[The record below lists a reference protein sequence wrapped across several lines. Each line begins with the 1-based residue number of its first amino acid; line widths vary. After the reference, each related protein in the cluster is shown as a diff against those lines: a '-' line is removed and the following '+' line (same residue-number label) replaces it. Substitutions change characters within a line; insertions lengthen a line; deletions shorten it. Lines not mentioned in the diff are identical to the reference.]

1 MTLEGHGYA
10 GKCKFS
16 FKWNSTNC
24 KDSKV
29 ITRKMT
35 QEEMIKYG
43 VKLEEN
49 KSEMDNLNENK

>member
-24 KDSKV
+24 KNSKV
-29 ITRKMT
+29 VTRKMT
-35 QEEMIKYG
+35 REEMIKYG
-43 VKLEEN
+43 VEIKDDEDELVDTIEN
-49 KSEMDNLNENK
+49 K